1 MCAHAWARCRRA
13 SVVAIVGSEQGCV
26 VVVVGHV
33 AVEDGDEVRVEA
45 EGVRCGHVIIAAN
58 VSLANLWGNSNRP
71 ITCFAFSPRAC
82 QPTQASRV
90 ASRSCHLPRME
101 VPPVRMP
108 SSGPL
113 RALSLRSRPHLSFLS
128 TLRSF
133 LQSSSSIKYRLT
145 CQTYP

>member
-1 MCAHAWARCRRA
+1 M
-13 SVVAIVGSEQGCV
+13 VAIVGSEQGCVV

-33 AVEDGDEVRVEA
+33 AVEDGDEVEA
-45 EGVRCGHVIIAAN
+45 EGVRCGYVIIAAN

-71 ITCFAFSPRAC
+71 ITCFSFSTRAY

-113 RALSLRSRPHLSFLS
+113 YSLFMV
-128 TLRSF
+128 
-133 LQSSSSIKYRLT
+133 
-145 CQTYP
+145 CNGD